1 MPFRKIDMKNHSSD
15 SYKHTLKYTSLFGG
29 VQGLSI
35 LIGMIRNKLVA
46 LILGPA
52 GMGLVSLYNTTITL
66 ISTATSLGMSMS
78 GVKKVSE
85 IYEEKTNSAR
95 LGETVRLVRSLSV
108 ITAILGVLVCL
119 LFSRILS
126 LLTFGNY
133 SHTWAF
139 VALAPM
145 VGMMAVITGEL
156 AIMKGAR
163 MLRQIAQVSI
173 FNVVAALV
181 ISVPLFFCYGWDGI
195 IPSFLLLTLS
205 QLVFTM
211 KYSCRCFPR
220 HVTLK
225 WKFVSQGREL
235 FRLGVAFVLAGVFG
249 TGADFLIRLFLNN
262 AGTLDAVG
270 LYNAGYMM
278 TMVYGGLVFSAMETD
293 YFPRLSAVPADDV
306 LTRNDV
312 VNKQVEVSLILI
324 SPMLTVFITFLP
336 IILPML
342 FSSKFNAV
350 LPMVQITVLAL
361 YMRAMKL
368 PLSYIALAK
377 GDSKSFLFLEG
388 TYAVVVFALVSFM
401 FVMFG
406 LTGTGYALLL
416 TSVLDFIMLTVY
428 TYYKYKYVMS
438 RGVAIQAA
446 LMLPLGIT
454 ACVASQTLHGAGYW
468 VAGIF
473 VSVVSLSVSFFFLH
487 KKTHLM
493 SALKK
498 KIQAKFF

>member
-1 MPFRKIDMKNHSSD
+1 
-15 SYKHTLKYTSLFGG
+15 
-29 VQGLSI
+29 
-35 LIGMIRNKLVA
+35 
-46 LILGPA
+46 
-52 GMGLVSLYNTTITL
+52 
-66 ISTATSLGMSMS
+66 
-78 GVKKVSE
+78 
-85 IYEEKTNSAR
+85 
-95 LGETVRLVRSLSV
+95 
-108 ITAILGVLVCL
+108 
-119 LFSRILS
+119 
-126 LLTFGNY
+126 
-133 SHTWAF
+133 
-139 VALAPM
+139 
-145 VGMMAVITGEL
+145 
-156 AIMKGAR
+156 
-163 MLRQIAQVSI
+163 
-173 FNVVAALV
+173 
-181 ISVPLFFCYGWDGI
+181 
-195 IPSFLLLTLS
+195 
-205 QLVFTM
+205 
-211 KYSCRCFPR
+211 
-220 HVTLK
+220 
-225 WKFVSQGREL
+225 
-235 FRLGVAFVLAGVFG
+235 
-249 TGADFLIRLFLNN
+249 
-262 AGTLDAVG
+262 
-270 LYNAGYMM
+270 
-278 TMVYGGLVFSAMETD
+278 MVYGGLVFSAMETD

>member
-1 MPFRKIDMKNHSSD
+1 MPFRNVDMKNHSSD

-85 IYEEKTNSAR
+85 AYEDEAHFVKFER
-95 LGETVRLVRSLSV
+95 IVRLVRSLSLV
-108 ITAILGVLVCL
+108 TAILGMLVCL

-133 SHTWAF
+133 NHTWAF
-139 VALAPM
+139 IALSPM

-163 MLRQIAQVSI
+163 MLRPIAKVSI
-173 FNVVAALV
+173 FNVVTALL
-181 ISVPLFFCYGWDGI
+181 ISVPLFFYYGWDGI
-195 IPSFLLLTLS
+195 IPSFLLLTFS
-205 QLVFTM
+205 QLVFTLR
-211 KYSCRCFPR
+211 YSGRCIPWR
-220 HVTLK
+220 VTLK
-225 WKFVSQGREL
+225 WKFISQGGEL
-235 FRLGVAFVLAGVFG
+235 FKLGVAFVLAGVFG

-262 AGTLDAVG
+262 AGTLDTVG

-293 YFPRLSAVPADDV
+293 YFPRLSAVPADDTI
-306 LTRNDV
+306 TRNDV
-312 VNKQVEVSLILI
+312 VNKQIEVSLILI
-324 SPMLTVFITFLP
+324 SPMLTAFITFLP
-336 IILPML
+336 IILPLL
-342 FSSKFNAV
+342 FSSKFIAV

-388 TYAVVVFALVSFM
+388 AYAVVVFALVSMM
-401 FVMFG
+401 FVRFG
-406 LTGTGYALLL
+406 LVGAGYALLL
-416 TSVLDFIMLTVY
+416 TSVLDFMMLTAY

-438 RGVAIQAA
+438 RGVALQAA
-446 LMLPLGIT
+446 LMLPLGIM

-468 VAGIF
+468 LAGIF
-473 VSVVSLSVSFFFLH
+473 ISAVSFSVSFFFLH

-498 KIQAKFF
+498 KIQAKFL

>member
-1 MPFRKIDMKNHSSD
+1 MSFRIVDMKNHSSD

-85 IYEEKTNSAR
+85 TYEDENDSAR
-95 LGETVRLVRSLSV
+95 LDDVVRLVRSLSFV
-108 ITAILGVLVCL
+108 TAVLGLLVCL

-126 LLTFGNY
+126 MLTFGDYN
-133 SHTWAF
+133 HTWAF
-139 VALAPM
+139 VALSPM

-163 MLRQIAQVSI
+163 MLRQIAKVSI

-181 ISVPLFFCYGWDGI
+181 ISVPLFYYYGWDGI

-205 QLVFTM
+205 QLVFTL
-211 KYSCRCFPR
+211 KFSCRCFPW
-220 HVTLK
+220 HITLK
-225 WKFVSQGREL
+225 WHFVSKGKGL
-235 FRLGVAFVLAGVFG
+235 FKLGIAFVLAGVFG

-262 AGTLDAVG
+262 AGNLDAVG

-293 YFPRLSAVPADDV
+293 YFPRLSAVPTDAV
-306 LTRNDV
+306 VERNDV
-312 VNKQVEVSLILI
+312 VNKQIEVSLILI
-324 SPMLTVFITFLP
+324 SPMLTVFMTFLP

-342 FSSKFNAV
+342 FSSKFIAV
-350 LPMVQITVLAL
+350 LPMVQVTVLAL

-368 PLSYIALAK
+368 PLSYISLAR

-388 TYAVVVFALVSFM
+388 AYAVVVFALVSLM
-401 FVMFG
+401 FVLFG

-438 RGVAIQAA
+438 RGVALQAV
-446 LMLPLGIT
+446 LMLPLGIM
-454 ACVASQTLHGAGYW
+454 ACVASQTLHGIGYW
-468 VAGIF
+468 TVGIS
-473 VSVVSLSVSFFFLH
+473 VSVVSFSVSFFFLH

-498 KIQAKFF
+498 KLLARFK